1 MLRLKSTAGPA
12 QLSLYEAMRIWHREM
27 AEMYV
32 GGKGSLDWCA
42 DMAENLGNQ
51 PPIPA
56 GPVMGVNVQV
66 EFLSLFQES

>member
-12 QLSLYEAMRIWHREM
+12 QLMLYDAMKCWDRRM

-42 DMAENLGNQ
+42 DMVDTIRDGFNIQ
-51 PPIPA
+51 P
-56 GPVMGVNVQV
+56 GPMVGVNVQV
-66 EFLSLFQES
+66 SSQSAVSRS